1 MTRVIIAATLGMWVG
16 LTLLLSSTA
25 WGRRI
30 SLAERLRPHA
40 PGNPTRRSAGLLSAE
55 SALQSFGPLASMI
68 GTRVASVFGVHE
80 DLEIRLRRVHSPLD
94 AAEFRLRQI
103 GVTAAVLGLSVSVAL
118 VVTIPVVMTALL
130 LVGAPVAAFLSIEQ
144 QLSMQSNRW
153 KRRLF
158 LEAPVI
164 ADQIAMHLASGAS
177 LANALTRITQ
187 RGSGA
192 IATDLQQV
200 LLRVR
205 QGLSESDA
213 LHEWALV
220 ADVPE
225 IQRLVTVLSLHGEA
239 GDLERIVSDEARSLR
254 REVHRE
260 LISTIESRNQQV
272 WIPVTVS
279 ALIPGVIVLAVPF
292 LAAVRSFAG

>member
-1 MTRVIIAATLGMWVG
+1 MTRLVIAAALGLWTG
-16 LTLLLSSTA
+16 LTMLLSVTT

-40 PGNPTRRSAGLLSAE
+40 PGNPGRARAGLLSAE
-55 SALQSFGPLASMI
+55 SARQSLGPLAASI
-68 GTRVASVFGVHE
+68 GAIAASWFGVHE
-80 DLEIRLRRVHSPLD
+80 DLEIRLRRVHSPTD
-94 AAEFRLRQI
+94 ATEFRLRQVGLATSSL
-103 GVTAAVLGLSVSVAL
+103 GVAVAL
-118 VVTIPVVMTALL
+118 TLALSLPVPVVGLM
-130 LVGAPVAAFLSIEQ
+130 LVGAPIGAFLAVEQ
-144 QLSMQSNRW
+144 QLSIQSSRW

-164 ADQIAMHLASGAS
+164 ADQIAMHLAAGAS
-177 LANALTRITQ
+177 LSNALARVTR

-192 IATDLQQV
+192 IVTDLRVV

-205 QGLSESDA
+205 QGLCEADA
-213 LHEWALV
+213 LTEWAQV
-220 ADVPE
+220 ADVAE
-225 IQRLVTVLSLHGEA
+225 VSRLVAVLCLHGEA
-239 GDLERIVSDEARSLR
+239 GDLARIVSDEARSLR